1 MAEPIIRMRGIYKRF
16 YIGQP
21 NELEILH
28 GIDLD
33 VMPGEFLSIVGPSG
47 SGKSTLVRLLNGL
60 DRAEQG
66 RVLLDGQDIMQ
77 MLHVSPRTLQTLRS
91 NGTIPYTRIGR
102 KIYYLREDIERILRD
117 NYIMTKI
124 EDRYGKE

>member
-1 MAEPIIRMRGIYKRF
+1 MDRNK
-16 YIGQP
+16 P
-21 NELEILH
+21 N
-28 GIDLD
+28 IDL
-33 VMPGEFLSIVGPSG
+33 E
-47 SGKSTLVRLLNGL
+47 N
-60 DRAEQG
+60 
-66 RVLLDGQDIMQ
+66 LLDGQDIMQ

-102 KIYYLREDIERILRD
+102 KIYYLREDIEKILRD

>member
-1 MAEPIIRMRGIYKRF
+1 MLLNFLVGGILMDKNK
-16 YIGQP
+16 P
-21 NELEILH
+21 N
-28 GIDLD
+28 IDL
-33 VMPGEFLSIVGPSG
+33 E
-47 SGKSTLVRLLNGL
+47 N
-60 DRAEQG
+60 
-66 RVLLDGQDIMQ
+66 LLDGQDIMQ

>member
-1 MAEPIIRMRGIYKRF
+1 MLLNYLVEGTVMDKNK
-16 YIGQP
+16 P
-21 NELEILH
+21 N
-28 GIDLD
+28 IDL
-33 VMPGEFLSIVGPSG
+33 EH
-47 SGKSTLVRLLNGL
+47 
-60 DRAEQG
+60 
-66 RVLLDGQDIMQ
+66 LLDGQDIMQ

>member
-1 MAEPIIRMRGIYKRF
+1 MDRNK
-16 YIGQP
+16 P
-21 NELEILH
+21 N
-28 GIDLD
+28 IDL
-33 VMPGEFLSIVGPSG
+33 E
-47 SGKSTLVRLLNGL
+47 N
-60 DRAEQG
+60 
-66 RVLLDGQDIMQ
+66 LLDGQDIMQ

-91 NGTIPYTRIGR
+91 NGTVPYTRIGR